1 MKALALLLC
10 VSAVHAQGQTEAP
23 PLTVWEKA
31 KIHASWTGSP
41 GALAEIAVY
50 AAVLHGMDTPREWG
64 QSAEAY
70 GWRMASATSATG
82 IRNVFA
88 FTLDSALHEDP
99 RYDAIGEGGAGRR
112 FGHALSRIF
121 VTRTDRG
128 GRRIATW
135 RIASAFGAAWLSN
148 AWYPDRLNTFSSGVW
163 QGGAT
168 LGLDLL
174 GNIGA
179 EFWPSVKRGL
189 SRRKP

>member
-1 MKALALLLC
+1 MCICAIRAF
-10 VSAVHAQGQTEAP
+10 GQTEAQS
-23 PLTVWEKA
+23 LTVWEKA
-31 KIHASWTGSP
+31 KIHVERTGGP
-41 GALAEIAVY
+41 GALAETAVY
-50 AAVLHGMDTPREWG
+50 AAVLHGMNTPREWG

-70 GWRMASATSATG
+70 GWRMASATGATG

-88 FTLDSALHEDP
+88 FALDSTLHEDP
-99 RYDAIGEGGAGRR
+99 RYDTTGEGSVGRR
-112 FGHALSRIF
+112 FGHAFARIF

-128 GRRIATW
+128 EQRIATW

-174 GNIGA
+174 GNVA
-179 EFWPSVKRGL
+179 SEFWPSVKRKFG
-189 SRRKP
+189 RKHP